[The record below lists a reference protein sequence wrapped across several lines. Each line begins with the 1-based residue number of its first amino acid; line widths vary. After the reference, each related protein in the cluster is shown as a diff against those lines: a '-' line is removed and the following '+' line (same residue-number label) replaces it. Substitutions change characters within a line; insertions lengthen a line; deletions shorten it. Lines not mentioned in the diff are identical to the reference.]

1 MEFELKSR
9 SVETT
14 MTRRKLLGHTGQGAS
29 LLTFGV
35 TAPGVLCDAATLS
48 AEQRILVVVEMAGG
62 NDGLNTVVPIR
73 DDLYRNARPNLAIS
87 SDDALSINDDLA
99 LHPSMRGMADLL
111 EDGKLSIVQ
120 GVGYENPNRSHFESM
135 DIWHSCQRKAEQ
147 RQNGW
152 IGRYLESNKLNHL
165 SDPPALHLGKRQQPF
180 ALMSRDVRVPSVQ
193 SLEQF
198 RLRAAKSPDL
208 RDAIRA
214 LSSQSRAG
222 ASDLLGFVQ
231 ASSRN
236 AIDASERMESAGVRY
251 KPSEAYPET
260 TLGRELET
268 IAKLIASGLE
278 TRVYYVRIDGFDTHA
293 NQPGAHA
300 VLLRSVSDAV
310 GTLVRDVNAQGD
322 GDRLLVMCFSEFGR
336 RVAENASDGTDHG
349 AAGPVLLAGNQVK
362 AGVVGEHP
370 QLDDLQNG
378 DLKHRIDFRQVYAA
392 ILQQWLKC
400 DAESVLGAAYDPVA
414 VFAKL

>member
-9 SVETT
+9 SVEKT

-73 DDLYRNARPNLAIS
+73 DEIYRKARPNLAIS
-87 SDDALSINDDLA
+87 SDDALSINDALG

-135 DIWHSCQRKAEQ
+135 DIWHSCQRKTEQ

-152 IGRYLESNKLNHL
+152 IGRYLESAQLSHL
-165 SDPPALHLGKRQQPF
+165 SDPPALHLGKRQQPL
-180 ALMSRDVRVPSVQ
+180 ALMSRDVRVPSIQ

-236 AIDASERMESAGVRY
+236 AMDASERMESAGVQY

-293 NQPGAHA
+293 NQPGAHS

-349 AAGPVLLAGNQVK
+349 AAGPVLLAGNGVK

-370 QLDDLQNG
+370 RLDDLQSG
-378 DLKHRIDFRQVYAA
+378 DLKHRIDFRQVYTA

-400 DAESVLGAAYDPVA
+400 DASSVLGAVYDPVA
-414 VFAKL
+414 VFSRS

>member
-1 MEFELKSR
+1 
-9 SVETT
+9 
-14 MTRRKLLGHTGQGAS
+14 
-29 LLTFGV
+29 
-35 TAPGVLCDAATLS
+35 
-48 AEQRILVVVEMAGG
+48 
-62 NDGLNTVVPIR
+62 
-73 DDLYRNARPNLAIS
+73 
-87 SDDALSINDDLA
+87 
-99 LHPSMRGMADLL
+99 MRGMADLL

-135 DIWHSCQRKAEQ
+135 DIWHSCQRKNEP

-152 IGRYLESNKLNHL
+152 IGRYLESTKLDHL
-165 SDPPALHLGKRQQPF
+165 SDPPALHLGQRQQPF
-180 ALMSRDVRVPSVQ
+180 ALMSRDVRVPSIQ

-198 RLRAAKSPDL
+198 RLRAEKSPDL
-208 RDAIRA
+208 RDAIRS
-214 LSSQSRAG
+214 LSSQSRAE
-222 ASDLLGFVQ
+222 ASDLLEFVQ

-236 AIDASERMESAGVRY
+236 AMDASERMESAGVQY
-251 KPSEAYPET
+251 KPSEAYPKT

-268 IAKLIASGLE
+268 IAMLIALGLK
-278 TRVYYVRIDGFDTHA
+278 TRVYYMRIDGFDTHA

-336 RVAENASDGTDHG
+336 RVAENVSDGTDHG
-349 AAGPVLLAGNQVK
+349 AAGPVLLAGNGVK

-370 QLDDLQNG
+370 RLDDLQNG
-378 DLKHRIDFRQVYAA
+378 DLKHRIDFRQVYAE

-400 DAESVLGAAYDPVA
+400 DAFSVLGAAYDPVA
-414 VFAKL
+414 VFAKS